1 MTKETFLACL
11 ESPSMSVNLDMK
23 LLSQLSD
30 VHSYSST
37 VQMVYAKILRST
49 NSIYFEDQLKKTA
62 LVASDRRK
70 LYQLIVSEPSQK
82 IDFQNKNA
90 KANNADVINSENET
104 KNIISESN
112 DSLDDTIVASA
123 VNASIQKELL
133 EMEEKS
139 LIDLAEEISHKKLAE
154 QNESEVQKEAS
165 LPKELP
171 SKLSFNN
178 WLHAGSS
185 QVHNK
190 NDEIR
195 QLVDQYVPAK
205 SEQKQFYS
213 ASKMAAKSLID
224 QEEIVTETLAKI
236 YADQGNTAK
245 AIAAYK
251 RLSLKFPEKSVL
263 FAGRIKDLEK
273 LKPK

>member
-11 ESPSMSVNLDMK
+11 ESPSMSANLDIK

-37 VQMVYAKILRST
+37 VQMIYAKVLKST

-70 LYQLIVSEPSQK
+70 LYQLIVSESSQK
-82 IDFQNKNA
+82 IDFQNKNT
-90 KANNADVINSENET
+90 KVNDADIIHSEEET
-104 KNIISESN
+104 KIAVPESD
-112 DSLDDTIVASA
+112 DSLDDAIVASA
-123 VNASIQKELL
+123 INASIQKELL

-139 LIDLAEEISHKKLAE
+139 LIDLAEEISHKNLAN
-154 QNESEVQKEAS
+154 QKAPGVQKEE
-165 LPKELP
+165 PLP
-171 SKLSFNN
+171 SKLSFSN
-178 WLHAGSS
+178 WLHAGTS
-185 QVHNK
+185 QPDLN

-195 QLVDQYVPAK
+195 QLVDQYKPTK